1 MDGLVS
7 GLYKPGDVRDFLDR
21 YHDEDTPPM
30 PAHQYLGMTVDE
42 YRSWKDCWRTDSPA
56 NYRSDGQLARL
67 AERRRQA
74 GGRRGTVDRVLDW
87 LVVQIARL
95 LLGW

>member
-42 YRSWKDCWRTDSPA
+42 YRSWKVGRAAGSIGRTPS
-56 NYRSDGQLARL
+56 
-67 AERRRQA
+67 A
-74 GGRRGTVDRVLDW
+74 GGW
-87 LVVQIARL
+87 A
-95 LLGW
+95 